1 LGIRLN
7 IMKIRLLFALCIAG
21 CFSAQNKND
30 KEQKNLSEIE
40 VKFLY
45 STVKDTTD
53 LANRIEE
60 MMILDVNPNSS
71 LYYSDAFLQRR
82 KSIEAEL
89 MMAKNSGEM
98 AKIDAGKIAKPKVDY
113 SVYRTSGKN
122 FVTSRLGTDL
132 FTFEGESP
140 KWVTNFKDE
149 KTILGYKCKKATTT
163 FNKRQYV
170 AWYTKEIPISDG
182 PYRFKGLP
190 GLAMEV
196 EDVNGYDTFKA
207 VGIEKK
213 QIEIA
218 QLQNGIPVSRDEYLK
233 KREEFKS
240 NPYPSKIM
248 DKGRRNQLADAIKK
262 FNNSLER

>member
-1 LGIRLN
+1 
-7 IMKIRLLFALCIAG
+7 MKIRLFLALCVAG
-21 CFSAQNKND
+21 CLSAQNKMD
-30 KEQKNLSEIE
+30 KEQKNLSELE

-45 STVKDTTD
+45 STTKDTTD
-53 LANRIEE
+53 LANRMEE
-60 MMILDVNPNSS
+60 MMILDLNSSSS

-82 KSIEAEL
+82 KSIETEL
-89 MMAKNSGEM
+89 MIAKNSGGM

-113 SVYRTSGKN
+113 SVYRANGKN

-140 KWVTNFKDE
+140 KWEANFKDE
-149 KTILGYKCKKATTT
+149 KIILGYRCKKATTT
-163 FNKRQYV
+163 FNKRQYI
-170 AWYTKEIPISDG
+170 AWYTKEIPISEG

-190 GLAMEV
+190 GLVMEV
-196 EDVNGYDTFKA
+196 EDIKGYDTFKTI
-207 VGIEKK
+207 GIEKK
-213 QIEIA
+213 QVEIA
-218 QLQNGIPVSRDEYLK
+218 QLQNGIPVSREEYLR

-248 DKGRRNQLADAIKK
+248 DKSKRNQLADAIKK